1 MDLRQLRYFKAVAD
15 NGGFSA
21 AAAVLRIAQSALSR
35 QVALLETECG
45 GALFERGAHGVALTP
60 SGRVLVRRASFLLQQ
75 VEEARS
81 EAQAENANPRG
92 TVRLGSTP
100 SVGELLYQPLA
111 ARFLLRFPRV
121 RLQLIEAITPDPLTS
136 LLNGA
141 IDLAIVSRP
150 TSMEGITF
158 TALFLEQ
165 MCLFGP
171 AGSHEFAAG
180 ETHAEV
186 LLGLPLV
193 VPTGM
198 PWLPRLQPFLGE
210 RVHKLWPRVEVV
222 SMTCMKQMVRGGL
235 GFGVV
240 PSWTIRDEIASGE
253 FKAAKLRGLTIHRG
267 LAMPT
272 GRPVSRITHSL
283 AKAVQEE
290 VHVMVKAGILKTTDE
305 RHPRVRPSP
314 QRRQRPIRPTR
325 RSGPS

>member
-1 MDLRQLRYFKAVAD
+1 MELRQLRYFKAVAD
-15 NGGFSA
+15 HGGFSA

-35 QVALLETECG
+35 QVALLEAECG
-45 GALFERGAHGVALTP
+45 GTLFERGVHGVALTP
-60 SGRVLVRRASFLLQQ
+60 SGRVLFQRATFLLQQ

-81 EAQAENANPRG
+81 EVQAENTNPRG
-92 TVRLGSTP
+92 SVRLGSTP

-121 RLQLIEAITPDPLTS
+121 RLQLIEAITPDPLIS

-141 IDLAIVSRP
+141 LDLAIVTKPS
-150 TSMEGITF
+150 SMDGITF
-158 TALFLEQ
+158 TPLFLEQ
-165 MCLFGP
+165 LCLFGP
-171 AGSHEFAAG
+171 AGTDEFPSG
-180 ETHAEV
+180 EVHAET

-198 PWLPRLQPFLGE
+198 PWLPRLQPMLGE
-210 RVHKLWPRVEVV
+210 RVHKLWPRVEIV

-240 PSWTIRDEIASGE
+240 PTWTIREEIARGE
-253 FKAAKLRGLTIHRG
+253 FKAATLRGVTTYRG
-267 LAMPT
+267 LAIPT

-290 VHVMVKAGILKTTDE
+290 VDVMLKAGVLNATADK
-305 RHPRVRPSP
+305 RPPARPSP
-314 QRRQRPIRPTR
+314 QRRQKPARPTR
-325 RSGPS
+325 RSDPS

>member
-1 MDLRQLRYFKAVAD
+1 MDLRQLRYFKAVAES
-15 NGGFSA
+15 GGFSA

-35 QVALLETECG
+35 QVALLEAECG
-45 GALFERGAHGVALTP
+45 GALLERSAHGVVLTAP
-60 SGRVLVRRASFLLQQ
+60 GRLLLLRATFLLQQ

-111 ARFLLRFPRV
+111 TRFLLRFPRV

-141 IDLAIVSRP
+141 LDLAIVTRP
-150 TSMEGITF
+150 VSPEGITF

-171 AGSHEFAAG
+171 AGSPDLPSG
-180 ETHAEV
+180 EVPAEA

-198 PWLPRLQPFLGE
+198 PWLRRLQPILGD
-210 RVHKLWPRVEVV
+210 RVRELWPRVEVV

-240 PSWTIRDEIASGE
+240 PTWTIRGEIASGE
-253 FKAAKLRGLTIHRG
+253 FVAARLRGMTVHRG

-290 VHVMVKAGILKTTDE
+290 VDTMVKAGILKATDE
-305 RHPRVRPSP
+305 RPRQVRPSP
-314 QRRQRPIRPTR
+314 RRRRTPARPKR